1 MDAVQNKG
9 ERFIWSK
16 LGYQITCKPNLT
28 ICCFVQ
34 QSLFHWLVSVLFV
47 CFFFSDEV
55 AAYELK
61 QKEAEAKKERLWVSF
76 AFSQKNKILLCRFLI
91 VCYQQP
97 QYVIAIGNIMLDGR
111 MDQMDRNLVAW
122 QTLSR
127 TQLWV
132 LALRLL
138 GPIGQLRVGSSLCF
152 KARLNAKLLIWKYF
166 SFVTRAIKTFLHK
179 KGFALGL
186 DLKVRIFWN
195 SEISYYGRKIK
206 WICDSYF

>member
-34 QSLFHWLVSVLFV
+34 QSLFHWLVSFLFV
-47 CFFFSDEV
+47 CLFFFQMRSRGTSWSRKKQRQKKSDC
-55 AAYELK
+55 EL
-61 QKEAEAKKERLWVSF
+61 ASHFLKK
-76 AFSQKNKILLCRFLI
+76 KNKFLLCRFVI

-152 KARLNAKLLIWKYF
+152 KARLNAKLSIWKYF
-166 SFVTRAIKTFLHK
+166 SFVTCAIKTYLHK
-179 KGFALGL
+179 KSFALGL
-186 DLKVRIFWN
+186 DLRVRIFWN
-195 SEISYYGRKIK
+195 SEIAYYGRKIK
-206 WICDSYF
+206 